1 MNSNNEVAEALR
13 SVAQDLQSTLAQ
25 IQGVTTQLSEISIT
39 LDALSKQDP
48 EKPVYRA
55 IGSLLLEV
63 EDRNSVKDDLEGS
76 MIALQEH
83 MDRLSSREND
93 LRKKYDE
100 LVTAYEKQ

>member
-1 MNSNNEVAEALR
+1 MNSNNEVAEALK

-25 IQGVTTQLSEISIT
+25 IQGATTQLSEISIT

-83 MDRLSSREND
+83 MDRLSSRESD
-93 LRKKYDE
+93 LRKKYDD
-100 LVTAYEKQ
+100 LVTAYETQ